1 MPVSSPRS
9 ISAGST
15 QYWTP
20 QVSGI
25 SSRDG
30 EITVEVI
37 AAGGPQS
44 ITSDTLLMA
53 TGCVLNTDIL
63 EVVNSRVEVGQR
75 GYVNT
80 DEYLQANVPGIW
92 ALGDIIGRYLLKH
105 SANLEAAYASNN
117 ILDPNNQ
124 AAVDCHA
131 TPCPTPY
138 SPPPKWHPWV

>member
-1 MPVSSPRS
+1 MPVSSPKS

-20 QVSGI
+20 QVSRV

-37 AAGGPQS
+37 ASGDPQS

-53 TGCVLNTDIL
+53 TGRVPNTDIL
-63 EVVNSRVEVGQR
+63 EVVNSRLEVGQR
-75 GYVNT
+75 GYVHT

-92 ALGDIIGRYLLKH
+92 ALGDIVGRYLLKH
-105 SANLEAAYASNN
+105 SAN
-117 ILDPNNQ
+117 I
-124 AAVDCHA
+124 CRRR
-131 TPCPTPY
+131 
-138 SPPPKWHPWV
+138 